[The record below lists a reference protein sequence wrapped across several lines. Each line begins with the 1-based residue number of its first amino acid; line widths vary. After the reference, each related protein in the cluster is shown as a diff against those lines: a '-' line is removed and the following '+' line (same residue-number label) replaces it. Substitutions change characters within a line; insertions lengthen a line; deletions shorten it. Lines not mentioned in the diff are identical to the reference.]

1 LGLLRKLD
9 GKCDIGFLDN
19 GKFVDIGRI
28 NLVDG
33 GIYDGL
39 LKKGNFHG
47 RGLQYNMKDK
57 SWFYGSFENGE
68 CIKISKQG

>member
-47 RGLQYNMKDK
+47 RGL
-57 SWFYGSFENGE
+57 
-68 CIKISKQG
+68 